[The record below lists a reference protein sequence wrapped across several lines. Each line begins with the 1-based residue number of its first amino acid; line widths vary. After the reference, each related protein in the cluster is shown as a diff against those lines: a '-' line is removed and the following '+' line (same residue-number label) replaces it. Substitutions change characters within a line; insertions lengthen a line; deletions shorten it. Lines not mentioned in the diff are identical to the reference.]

1 MTTYTIIESN
11 SGLVWGTA
19 IADTIMD
26 ACRMIDAD
34 FGDYD
39 FAYEDVG
46 RSVIYS
52 GQDHY
57 VVYADDTGIDYTAD
71 DYEAV
76 RALPV
81 AGYVT
86 RSLDNI

>member
-19 IADTIMD
+19 VADTITD
-26 ACRMIDAD
+26 ACRMIDENI
-34 FGDYD
+34 GEHG
-39 FAYEDVG
+39 FAYEDAG

-52 GQDHY
+52 GKDHY
-57 VVYADDTGIDYTAD
+57 VVYADDTGIDFMAD
-71 DYEAV
+71 DYDDV

-86 RSLDNI
+86 RSCN

>member
-19 IADTIMD
+19 IADTITD
-26 ACRMIDAD
+26 ACRLIDESVGAHG
-34 FGDYD
+34 FS
-39 FAYEDVG
+39 YEDAG
-46 RSVIYS
+46 HSVIYG

-57 VVYADDTGIDYTAD
+57 VVYADTTGIDYTAD

-81 AGYVT
+81 AGFVT
-86 RSLDNI
+86 RNLGNI

>member
-11 SGLVWGTA
+11 SGLVWGTT
-19 IADTIMD
+19 IADTITD
-26 ACRMIDAD
+26 ACRLIDESIGTHGLSYKDA
-34 FGDYD
+34 
-39 FAYEDVG
+39 G
-46 RSVIYS
+46 RSVIY
-52 GQDHY
+52 GGEDHY
-57 VVYADDTGIDYTAD
+57 VVYADSTGIDYMAD

-86 RSLDNI
+86 RSYNEL